1 MAYNRWLSSQYSYSP
16 GYDLMH
22 YGRKGMKWGKHI
34 FGLPEINLNGGGGSA
49 VDLEELKKLLAQGKI
64 TYDEFKSRL
73 AKEWQSTV
81 DANKKGFSQVQDKF
95 SEFYKSLADTYE
107 NYKRGE
113 GADKAPEVSKNRKYE
128 YYSNDF
134 NRAGSGMYFDKETRQ
149 WKEDP
154 SPAKKRRMTTGR
166 WKTNQET
173 GEGTFYERTSDESE
187 TKEGRKRTNSK
198 IQARKDQN
206 ARDAAENERNRLKD
220 LASKPAAPRKSAS
233 SSSQRQT
240 TRTPNQNRSDDSS
253 ALADLIRVAL
263 SSSTSSST
271 TTTKQAQTQKKPAS
285 NPTTTNKQ
293 AQAQKEQA
301 SENYDFGAKQKK
313 IYSTIAKYL
322 GMLIHA
328 SSPSNAMRKSLKYA
342 VKPR

>member
-34 FGLPEINLNGGGGSA
+34 FGLPEVNLNGGGGSA

-64 TYDEFKSRL
+64 TYDEFRSRL

-95 SEFYKSLADTYE
+95 SEFYKTLADTYDNFKARDSANKKPDKRKFSSWDPDDVKDKFDRTDDYDDRRTR
-107 NYKRGE
+107 NYWIRSDRGNITTLTDRE
-113 GADKAPEVSKNRKYE
+113 LDKDYR
-128 YYSNDF
+128 
-134 NRAGSGMYFDKETRQ
+134 
-149 WKEDP
+149 
-154 SPAKKRRMTTGR
+154 AKKAKMREKAAEERR
-166 WKTNQET
+166 
-173 GEGTFYERTSDESE
+173 SSE
-187 TKEGRKRTNSK
+187 DTARVNSK
-198 IQARKDQN
+198 IQARKGQN

-220 LASKPAAPRKSAS
+220 LASKPTTPRKAAS

-293 AQAQKEQA
+293 TQKEQA

-322 GMLIHA
+322 GMFIHA
-328 SSPSNAMRKSLKYA
+328 SSSSNALRKSLKYA

>member
-34 FGLPEINLNGGGGSA
+34 FGLPEINLNGGGGSS

-64 TYDEFKSRL
+64 TYDEFKTRL

-81 DANKKGFSQVQDKF
+81 DANKKGFNQVQDKF
-95 SEFYKSLADTYE
+95 SEFYKSLADTYD
-107 NYKRGE
+107 NFKAGDS
-113 GADKAPEVSKNRKYE
+113 ADKKPDKRKF
-128 YYSNDF
+128 SPWDPNDVKDK
-134 NRAGSGMYFDKETRQ
+134 FDRTDDYDDRRTNNYWVRSDRGNTTILTDRELDKDYR
-149 WKEDP
+149 
-154 SPAKKRRMTTGR
+154 AKKAEKKKKAAEERR
-166 WKTNQET
+166 
-173 GEGTFYERTSDESE
+173 SSE
-187 TKEGRKRTNSK
+187 DTARVNSK
-198 IQARKDQN
+198 LQARKGQN

-220 LASKPAAPRKSAS
+220 LASKPTTPRKAAP

-253 ALADLIRVAL
+253 ALADLIRTAL
-263 SSSTSSST
+263 SSTSSST
-271 TTTKQAQTQKKPAS
+271 TTSNQAQAQKKPAS
-285 NPTTTNKQ
+285 SQTTTNKQ

-301 SENYDFGAKQKK
+301 SESYDFGAKQKK